1 MVLLNLKIIP
11 SKYQPAPFK
20 IHADFDCILK
30 SVKSNQGFYTEKYQ
44 DHIPCSFSYNLVCVD
59 NRFSKPIVVY
69 RGGNAAYIFIEA
81 ILKEYEYCKKVMKN
95 HFNKTLIMT
104 EKEEESFRS
113 SNKCWICEKLID
125 DEKVRDHCYITGKY
139 RGKAHWNCNV
149 NLKLTSFYNIL
160 QPKRL

>member
-20 IHADFDCILK
+20 FHADFNCILK

-69 RGGNAAYIFIEA
+69 KGRNAAYIFIEA
-81 ILKEYEYCKKVMKN
+81 ILKEYEYCKKVMKK

-113 SNKCWICEKLID
+113 SNKC
-125 DEKVRDHCYITGKY
+125 
-139 RGKAHWNCNV
+139 
-149 NLKLTSFYNIL
+149 
-160 QPKRL
+160 